1 MILKCHLRRF
11 AVLLAIAG
19 IAAVTA
25 PDHATSA
32 NEFKV
37 GAITIQTPW
46 SRATPGGAKVAA
58 GYLTIKNDA
67 ATPDRLVSVT
77 ADIAGRAGIHQ
88 MSMADGM
95 MKMRELT
102 DGLPI
107 PAQGSVALAPA
118 SYHLMF
124 LDLKKPLKEG
134 ETFPATLTFEKAGTV
149 SVTFAVK
156 GTGAA
161 APDQADHQHH

>member
-1 MILKCHLRRF
+1 MILKCCLRLVM
-11 AVLLAIAG
+11 VLATAA
-19 IAAVTA
+19 IAAVAA
-25 PDHATSA
+25 PGHDAFAS
-32 NEFKV
+32 EFKV
-37 GAITIQTPW
+37 GAITIEAPW

-58 GYLTIKNDA
+58 GYLSIKNDA

-107 PAQGSVALAPA
+107 PAQGSVVLDPA

-134 ETFPATLTFEKAGTV
+134 ETFQATLNFEKAGNV
-149 SVTFAVK
+149 SVTFEVRVM
-156 GTGAA
+156 GAA
-161 APDQADHQHH
+161 APDQADHQNH

>member
-1 MILKCHLRRF
+1 MILKCCLRLVT
-11 AVLLAIAG
+11 AVLAIAA
-19 IAAVTA
+19 IAGVAA
-25 PDHATSA
+25 PGNDASA
-32 NEFKV
+32 SEFKV
-37 GAITIQTPW
+37 GAITIETPW

-58 GYLTIKNDA
+58 GYFTIKNDA
-67 ATPDRLVSVT
+67 AAPDRLVSVT

-88 MSMADGM
+88 MRMADGM

-107 PAQGSVALAPA
+107 PGQGSVGLHPA

-124 LDLKKPLKEG
+124 LSLKKPLKEG
-134 ETFPATLTFEKAGTV
+134 ETFPATLNFEKAGTV
-149 SVTFAVK
+149 SVTFEVR

-161 APDQADHQHH
+161 EPDQADHQHH

>member
-1 MILKCHLRRF
+1 MILKRRLRLVT
-11 AVLLAIAG
+11 AVLAVAA
-19 IAAVTA
+19 IAAVAA
-25 PDHATSA
+25 PGHHTFAS
-32 NEFKV
+32 EFKV
-37 GAITIQTPW
+37 GPITIETPW

-67 ATPDRLVSVT
+67 ATPDRLVSVA

-107 PAQGSVALAPA
+107 PAQGSVALDPA

-134 ETFPATLTFEKAGTV
+134 ETFPATLNFEKAGTV
-149 SVTFAVK
+149 SVTFEVR
-156 GTGAA
+156 GVGAA

>member
-1 MILKCHLRRF
+1 MILKCCLRLVM
-11 AVLLAIAG
+11 AVLATAA
-19 IAAVTA
+19 IAAVA
-25 PDHATSA
+25 ALGHDAFA

-37 GAITIQTPW
+37 GAITIETPW

-88 MSMADGM
+88 MSLADGM

-107 PAQGSVALAPA
+107 PAQGSVALDPA

-134 ETFPATLTFEKAGTV
+134 DTFRSRST
-149 SVTFAVK
+149 SRRR
-156 GTGAA
+156 
-161 APDQADHQHH
+161 APLV

>member
-1 MILKCHLRRF
+1 MILKCYLRLVT
-11 AVLLAIAG
+11 AVLTVAA
-19 IAAVTA
+19 IAAVAA
-25 PDHATSA
+25 PRHDAFAS
-32 NEFKV
+32 EFKV
-37 GAITIQTPW
+37 GAITIETPW

-58 GYLTIKNDA
+58 GYLTIKNNA
-67 ATPDRLVSVT
+67 ATPDTLVSVT

-102 DGLPI
+102 NGLPI
-107 PAQGSVALAPA
+107 PAQGSVALDPA

-134 ETFPATLTFEKAGTV
+134 ETFPATLNFEKAGTV
-149 SVTFAVK
+149 SVTFEVR
-156 GTGAA
+156 GMGAA
-161 APDQADHQHH
+161 APDQADHQQH

>member
-1 MILKCHLRRF
+1 MILKCCLR
-11 AVLLAIAG
+11 VLATAA
-19 IAAVTA
+19 IAAVA
-25 PDHATSA
+25 ALGHDAFASG
-32 NEFKV
+32 FKV
-37 GAITIQTPW
+37 GAITIETPW

-77 ADIAGRAGIHQ
+77 ADIAGRAGIHL

-102 DGLPI
+102 DGLAI
-107 PAQGSVALAPA
+107 PGQGSVALAPA

-124 LDLKKPLKEG
+124 LDLKKPLRLLPRPWGDENRSSK
-134 ETFPATLTFEKAGTV
+134 V
-149 SVTFAVK
+149 R
-156 GTGAA
+156 
-161 APDQADHQHH
+161 

>member
-1 MILKCHLRRF
+1 MILKCRLSLVT
-11 AVLLAIAG
+11 AVLAVAALAALG
-19 IAAVTA
+19 HDAFA
-25 PDHATSA
+25 S
-32 NEFKV
+32 EFKV
-37 GAITIQTPW
+37 SAITIETPW

-67 ATPDRLVSVT
+67 TTPDRLVSVS
-77 ADIAGRAGIHQ
+77 ANIAGSAGIHQ
-88 MSMADGM
+88 MSMANGM

-134 ETFPATLTFEKAGTV
+134 ETFPATLNFEKAGTV
-149 SVTFAVK
+149 SVTFEVS
-156 GTGAA
+156 GMGAA
-161 APDQADHQHH
+161 TPDQNDHQHH